1 MHIAVVDE
9 LINHLNQIPIFR
21 TLHMINT
28 IKYLSAILLAVALIG
43 CQSDSADDTQQSTQQ
58 QAQQGQQNPMSQMQ
72 QQVPDVDVSDEEAAT
87 FADAAMSAQQVQM
100 QAQKQMMGIIQEEG
114 LDIQTYQK
122 IAQSQQMGQG
132 DSTQFSQSEMDKF
145 NAATSSIEELQ
156 TEIRDSVTKAI
167 EDAGMEM
174 QRFQNISRAAQQ
186 DSALQQQIQQQIQ
199 DKMGGQ
205 MQQGAPPQN

>member
-1 MHIAVVDE
+1 MTSITKYFAT
-9 LINHLNQIPIFR
+9 LI
-21 TLHMINT
+21 MV
-28 IKYLSAILLAVALIG
+28 VALIG
-43 CQSDSADDTQQSTQQ
+43 CQNNGSDDTTGQQSQQQTQNQMGPMQQQ
-58 QAQQGQQNPMSQMQ
+58 QA
-72 QQVPDVDVSDEEAAT
+72 PDVDVSDEEAAT

-100 QAQKQMMGIIQEEG
+100 QAQKKMMGIIQEAG

-132 DSTQFSQSEMDKF
+132 DSTQFSASEMEKF
-145 NAATSSIEELQ
+145 DTATSSIEELQ

-174 QRFQNISRAAQQ
+174 QRFQDISRAAQQ
-186 DSALQQQIQQQIQ
+186 DSALQMQIQQQIQ

-205 MQQGAPPQN
+205 MQQQQAPPQN

>member
-1 MHIAVVDE
+1 
-9 LINHLNQIPIFR
+9 
-21 TLHMINT
+21 MINT

>member
-1 MHIAVVDE
+1 M
-9 LINHLNQIPIFR
+9 
-21 TLHMINT
+21 TNT

-43 CQSDSADDTQQSTQQ
+43 CQNDSTEENTSQQQSQ
-58 QAQQGQQNPMSQMQ
+58 QQGQLEQMQ
-72 QQVPDVDVSDEEAAT
+72 QQAPDVDVSDEEAAT

-100 QAQKQMMGIIQEEG
+100 QAQKKMMGIIQEEG

-132 DSTQFSQSEMDKF
+132 DSTQFSEDEMKKF
-145 NAATSSIEELQ
+145 EAATSGIEELQ

-174 QRFQNISRAAQQ
+174 QRFQDISRAAQQ

-199 DKMGGQ
+199 NKMGGQ
-205 MQQGAPPQN
+205 MQQGTPPQN

>member
-1 MHIAVVDE
+1 
-9 LINHLNQIPIFR
+9 
-21 TLHMINT
+21 MINT

-72 QQVPDVDVSDEEAAT
+72 QQAPDVDVSDEEAAT

-114 LDIQTYQK
+114 LDVQTYQK

-145 NAATSSIEELQ
+145 NAATSSMEELQ

-186 DSALQQQIQQQIQ
+186 DSALQMQIQQQIQ
-199 DKMGGQ
+199 QKMGGQ
-205 MQQGAPPQN
+205 MQQPQQQQPPQN